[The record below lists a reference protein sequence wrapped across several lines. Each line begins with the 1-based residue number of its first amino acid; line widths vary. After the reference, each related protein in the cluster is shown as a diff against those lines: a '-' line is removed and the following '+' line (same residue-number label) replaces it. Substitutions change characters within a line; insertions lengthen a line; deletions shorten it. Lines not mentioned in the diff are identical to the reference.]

1 MSKVRALLPVVV
13 SFGLVSSL
21 GGCDLL
27 KMKIDK
33 SKAEGLVGGILT
45 KEQITASSVT
55 CPDDQ
60 PATKGHTFEC
70 TAKVG
75 EVEVHFR
82 LEVLDDEGTVMA
94 TPRDHTLVVADVE
107 DEIKADLQAKG
118 HEVKTIDCH
127 GDVWVAVKGA
137 VATCDLTDEA
147 GTAYLWTATFTDD
160 EGGHTHVVA
169 AK

>member
-1 MSKVRALLPVVV
+1 MPKVSAVLPIVVCCGV
-13 SFGLVSSL
+13 LVGLVA
-21 GGCDLL
+21 CDLL

-33 SKAEGLVGGILT
+33 AKDEGLVGGILS
-45 KEQITASSVT
+45 KEQISATSVT

-60 PATKGHTFEC
+60 PATKGHSFEC

-75 EVEVHFR
+75 EVDVHFR
-82 LEVLDDEGTVMA
+82 MEVLDDEGTVMA
-94 TPRDHTLVVADVE
+94 TPRGHTLVVADVE

-118 HEVKTIDCH
+118 RDVKTIDCH

-160 EGGHTHVVA
+160 TGNHTHVVA